1 MNLPSLINSGRRRR
15 SRSSATVSSRG
26 LLLLLLLP
34 VGVLGQVPVL
44 PPPLP
49 LFLPLLGHFGPML
62 DDSDDVVV
70 DVVQLF
76 LGSNRRLDVLGN
88 FDLKL
93 RLVDDCELS
102 VN

>member
-1 MNLPSLINSGRRRR
+1 M
-15 SRSSATVSSRG
+15 SSRG
-26 LLLLLLLP
+26 LLLLLLVLP

-49 LFLPLLGHFGPML
+49 LFLPLLGHFGPMF

-93 RLVDDCELS
+93 RLVDDCEL
-102 VN
+102 